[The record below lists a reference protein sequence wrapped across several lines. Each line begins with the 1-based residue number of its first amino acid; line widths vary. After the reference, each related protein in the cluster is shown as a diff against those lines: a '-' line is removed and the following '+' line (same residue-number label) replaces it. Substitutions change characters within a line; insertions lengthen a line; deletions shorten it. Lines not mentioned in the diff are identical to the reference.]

1 MTFILT
7 NYIIFNLDIYFTYY
21 IIIEKKNK
29 IDRTNTNTSWL
40 TKKVKTKKN
49 NNIKGTL
56 QIIFVTSGKKELLV

>member
-40 TKKVKTKKN
+40 TKKVKTKK
-49 NNIKGTL
+49 K
-56 QIIFVTSGKKELLV
+56 